1 MSNILFFQHIVE
13 TNKLKGLTLNCLACD
28 HIIKF
33 VGTEKVLTE
42 VYFCEQCLYPI
53 NFDWYVWVYKS
64 NVCKL

>member
-42 VYFCEQCLYPI
+42 VYFCEQCHYPI
-53 NFDWYVWVYKS
+53 NFD
-64 NVCKL
+64 